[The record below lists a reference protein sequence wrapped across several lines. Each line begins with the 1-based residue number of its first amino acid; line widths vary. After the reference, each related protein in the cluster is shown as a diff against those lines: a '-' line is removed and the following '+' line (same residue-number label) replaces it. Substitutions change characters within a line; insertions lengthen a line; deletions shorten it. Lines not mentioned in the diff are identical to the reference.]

1 MPEVEVNK
9 GESVDRALKRLK
21 NKLEAEGIMDEMRRL
36 RAFETPFQ
44 RYRRKQRTAAK
55 KSRMRFRANLQVF
68 RRSNTTKKEEVSPEE
83 TTAVTE
89 ETVESAEEGTG
100 SAEPEIIGRAEDAG
114 DTEQT
119 DASS

>member
-68 RRSNTTKKEEVSPEE
+68 RRSNTTKEKEVSPEE

-89 ETVESAEEGTG
+89 ETVESA
-100 SAEPEIIGRAEDAG
+100 A
-114 DTEQT
+114 TE
-119 DASS
+119 

>member
-68 RRSNTTKKEEVSPEE
+68 RRSNTTKKEEVSAEE

-89 ETVESAEEGTG
+89 ETVESAA
-100 SAEPEIIGRAEDAG
+100 AE
-114 DTEQT
+114 
-119 DASS
+119 

>member
-68 RRSNTTKKEEVSPEE
+68 RRSNTTKEEEPSAEE
-83 TTAVTE
+83 TVTSTE
-89 ETVESAEEGTG
+89 ETVESA
-100 SAEPEIIGRAEDAG
+100 S
-114 DTEQT
+114 TE
-119 DASS
+119 

>member
-1 MPEVEVNK
+1 MPEGTNM
-9 GESVDRALKRLK
+9 G
-21 NKLEAEGIMDEMRRL
+21 MDPDTVIVRVIEIT
-36 RAFETPFQ
+36 E
-44 RYRRKQRTAAK
+44 
-55 KSRMRFRANLQVF
+55 
-68 RRSNTTKKEEVSPEE
+68 
-83 TTAVTE
+83 E

>member
-68 RRSNTTKKEEVSPEE
+68 RRSNTTKEEEPSAEE
-83 TTAVTE
+83 TVTNAE
-89 ETVESAEEGTG
+89 ETVESA
-100 SAEPEIIGRAEDAG
+100 S
-114 DTEQT
+114 TE
-119 DASS
+119 

>member
-68 RRSNTTKKEEVSPEE
+68 RRSNTTKEKEVSPEE

-89 ETVESAEEGTG
+89 ETVESAA
-100 SAEPEIIGRAEDAG
+100 AE
-114 DTEQT
+114 
-119 DASS
+119 

>member
-1 MPEVEVNK
+1 VTGIFPILK
-9 GESVDRALKRLK
+9 APYSVAADSTVSSVTAVVSSGDTSFSLVVLLRLNTWRFAL
-21 NKLEAEGIMDEMRRL
+21 NRL

-68 RRSNTTKKEEVSPEE
+68 RRSNTTKEKEVSPEE

-89 ETVESAEEGTG
+89 ETVESA
-100 SAEPEIIGRAEDAG
+100 A
-114 DTEQT
+114 TE
-119 DASS
+119 

>member
-21 NKLEAEGIMDEMRRL
+21 NKLEAEGIIDEMRRL

-68 RRSNTTKKEEVSPEE
+68 RRSNTTKEKEVSPEE

-89 ETVESAEEGTG
+89 ETVESA
-100 SAEPEIIGRAEDAG
+100 A
-114 DTEQT
+114 TE
-119 DASS
+119 

>member
-1 MPEVEVNK
+1 MTEVEVNK

-68 RRSNTTKKEEVSPEE
+68 RRGNTTKEEEPSAEE
-83 TTAVTE
+83 TVAVAE
-89 ETVESAEEGTG
+89 QATVESA
-100 SAEPEIIGRAEDAG
+100 S
-114 DTEQT
+114 TE
-119 DASS
+119 

>member
-21 NKLEAEGIMDEMRRL
+21 NQLEAEGIMDEMRRL

-68 RRSNTTKKEEVSPEE
+68 RRGNTTKEEEPSAEE
-83 TTAVTE
+83 TVAVAE
-89 ETVESAEEGTG
+89 QATVESA
-100 SAEPEIIGRAEDAG
+100 S
-114 DTEQT
+114 TE
-119 DASS
+119 

>member
-68 RRSNTTKKEEVSPEE
+68 KRGNTNKEEEVAPEV
-83 TTAVTE
+83 TTAVAE
-89 ETVESAEEGTG
+89 ETVESVAAE
-100 SAEPEIIGRAEDAG
+100 
-114 DTEQT
+114 
-119 DASS
+119 